1 MKKISNIFM
10 LLVVALMGLSLT
22 ACSEDDLDTNQYKAG
37 VSLNVYGPQPV
48 MRGGTLR
55 FLGSNLDQIAQVQIP
70 GCDPITNIE
79 VIKSG
84 VPSEIR
90 VTLPKDGPEVGYVTL
105 VSKTDDKITT
115 KTQLTY
121 IEGIEFGSFSPE
133 SVMPGETVTINGEY
147 LNLVHMIEFTDGVYV
162 SEDDFISHD
171 RYKIEVAVPEN
182 AQTGKVNLYDTDLT
196 KIVDATSTVTYNII
210 ESDVALNI
218 GTPTVSKFTSPRGE
232 AELTGTVT
240 AKMGETITVTGSD
253 FQLICGLMFGD
264 LGEDGDG
271 TIFVSTDFTVSE
283 DGKTITFTLPEDAP
297 DGSLN
302 LVCKSGVSVPVGNIV
317 TVAPSNCVA
326 TPDPVKAGAA
336 LTITGKDLDV
346 VNSIEMPG
354 VDAETEIAF
363 TKAEDGTSLVIT
375 AVPETATEGNLV
387 LRMKNGKGVEVPF
400 TLVKPVVTGYGN
412 ASVSAGGV
420 LTINGTNLDLVKSVQ
435 FGEGSDVVTKLNIT
449 DDGTSL
455 SLTVP
460 MNATSGKPTL
470 TLANGTTVE
479 GLDLTVEEAVFC
491 YATAL
496 PGEDVELKAGGTMT
510 LTVANGDKLT
520 GVEINGTAC
529 QYILSGDQLIIG
541 IPETAGKG
549 AKVRLVSSNGEITY
563 TIDIT
568 PNTEVTT
575 NIWSGLV
582 DLGSWSI
589 NWEFGSN
596 TQSTGENA
604 QAFANL
610 TDLTPGDVLHIGV
623 TPTADYWQ
631 IQFFDG
637 HWDKFTEIGA
647 SLFGEDGNNINAG
660 TYTLVDNT
668 IDIPLTAAIIEK
680 LQTITDWGYCLI
692 IQGENLIVNKMSV
705 THYNILETTIWTG
718 SWDGSGWAGNQ
729 DLAWG
734 GYDWTSVKAG
744 STLRLYYTKTVGESE
759 WGCIS
764 LRHGTDWGALPEP
777 IKSQYDFPE
786 GASGVVEVTLPQNV
800 LDDIKDN
807 GGLVITGDK
816 FILNKVTI
824 E

>member
-283 DGKTITFTLPEDAP
+283 DGKTITFTLPEEAP

-435 FGEGSDVVTKLNIT
+435 FGEGSDVVTALNVT

-479 GLDLTVEEAVFC
+479 GIDLTVEEAVFC

-563 TIDIT
+563 TLDIT
-568 PNTEVTT
+568 PSTEVFNTV
-575 NIWSGLV
+575 WSGMTEITWNEGGRVIIPASAFEDVPAGAVLT
-582 DLGSWSI
+582 LCY
-589 NWEFGSN
+589 
-596 TQSTGENA
+596 TQKDQTWA
-604 QAFANL
+604 QAQINYADWSGINFTTGDVKVNQTLVPTDVYGWFTDGILSRETPLVLTQEILDNILAKRAECENVKDAGIVIQG
-610 TDLTPGDVLHIGV
+610 TDLVFTKV
-623 TPTADYWQ
+623 TLSY
-631 IQFFDG
+631 
-637 HWDKFTEIGA
+637 KR
-647 SLFGEDGNNINAG
+647 S
-660 TYTLVDNT
+660 
-668 IDIPLTAAIIEK
+668 
-680 LQTITDWGYCLI
+680 
-692 IQGENLIVNKMSV
+692 
-705 THYNILETTIWTG
+705 LETTIWTG
-718 SWDGSGWAGNQ
+718 SWECSNWAGNQ
-729 DLAWG
+729 ELAWG
-734 GYDWTSVKAG
+734 GYDWNNVKAG

-764 LRHGTDWGALPEP
+764 LRHGTGWGALPEP